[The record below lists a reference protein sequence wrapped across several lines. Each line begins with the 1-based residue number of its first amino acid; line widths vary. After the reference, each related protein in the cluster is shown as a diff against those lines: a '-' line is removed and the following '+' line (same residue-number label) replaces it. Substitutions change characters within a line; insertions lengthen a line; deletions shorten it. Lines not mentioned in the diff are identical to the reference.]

1 MQTGAVIRDH
11 NLHSIPEEGA
21 ALPVLIVCARAG
33 QGQSWGSSCK
43 WSPLDVSGA
52 ASGSPYQ
59 GGGAT
64 SSLGGGRC
72 FRTEVTEGN
81 TVGFAEGVPGV
92 FVRSSRLNLATLYK
106 KEPLRKKK
114 KKKETLICAITY
126 HFQG

>member
-11 NLHSIPEEGA
+11 NLHSIPEEGRIMCLPA

-64 SSLGGGRC
+64 SSLGDGRC
-72 FRTEVTEGN
+72 FRIEVTEGN
-81 TVGFAEGVPGV
+81 TVGFPEGVPV
-92 FVRSSRLNLATLYK
+92 SL
-106 KEPLRKKK
+106 
-114 KKKETLICAITY
+114 
-126 HFQG
+126 